1 MARHYN
7 KTTYDSVIELKT
19 YEVEALRKEI
29 KSLKERL
36 KKSDMMLMWYN
47 DFVDLIQDQHNN
59 VYNSACE
66 YADEIEHLTLN

>member
-36 KKSDMMLMWYN
+36 KKSDMMLLWYN
-47 DFVDLIQDQHNN
+47 DFVDLVQDYYNN
-59 VYNSACE
+59 IYNSACE
-66 YADEIEHLTLN
+66 FADEREHLTLN

>member
-7 KTTYDSVIELKT
+7 KSIYDSVIELKT

-29 KSLKERL
+29 KYLKEKL
-36 KKSDMMLMWYN
+36 KKSDMMLLWYN
-47 DFVDLIQDQHNN
+47 DFVDLVQDNYNN

-66 YADEIEHLTLN
+66 YADEKEHLTLN